1 MRLASC
7 GSTHRRRSRE
17 TRQHSHSRVRMDRGT
32 SVDGALSQL
41 QHAWATF
48 VNSSFVEE
56 TLKVAADASAAAAE
70 KLAP

>member
-1 MRLASC
+1 
-7 GSTHRRRSRE
+7 
-17 TRQHSHSRVRMDRGT
+17 MDRGT
-32 SVDGALSQL
+32 SVDGAISQL